1 MAGRGSRLR
10 PQTLTTPKPLVSI
23 AGSPILFQ
31 LVKDTVKLINE
42 PIEEMVF
49 IIGDPLFF
57 DKKVVFDLKDL
68 AKKHNSKAIIYRQLN
83 PLGTGHAIMC
93 AKESLSGSAIVIYPD
108 TLIKVDKNFDKKSD
122 VVIWTKQV
130 DNPESYGV
138 VKLNSSN
145 QIIDLVEKPIE
156 FISDL
161 AVIGMYYFKEIS
173 QLRDKLELVIANKK
187 TNSGEFQINDG
198 LLDMMKEGKIF
209 SVREVS
215 EWLDCGD
222 VKNRIFDIDKKIS
235 GQRISLLFLSALTDY
250 YADLIEL
257 ISKKSNLINSIII
270 PPCFI
275 SDGTVIKNST
285 IGPHVSIGF
294 ESEVLDSIISNSIIQ
309 DNSKIRNANIKKSM
323 IGNNCQYDGTGQ
335 EINIGDFS
343 ELI

>member
-209 SVREVS
+209 SVGEVS

-222 VKNRIFDIDKKIS
+222 VKKCIIANKS
-235 GQRISLLFLSALTDY
+235 MLTFLKEDG
-250 YADLIEL
+250 IEL

-275 SDGTVIKNST
+275 SEDTVIKNST

-294 ESEVLDSIISNSIIQ
+294 ESEVSDSIISNSIIQ